1 MPNKYLFEIIKYI
14 IIREHSLKK
23 SVSKTVQNLDTF
35 FINFLR
41 YCFYNIKSVQKTDT
55 FLNSLKNN
63 NKSPLTPLYKRWDGG
78 ITSVALFP
86 RNDIT
91 NQSIDGVFQPRHGGD
106 NLPAG
111 RQGMFRL
118 SMLKG
123 FQKSTFSTQ
132 HSVLST
138 KTSAFS
144 SNKGFTLL
152 ELLLVVIVLGILAA
166 VAIPQ
171 FTDMTKDAKEAAL
184 KSTLASLRNAI
195 ELYSQQHK
203 FIYPGDKKYTDGTST
218 ATAQEREDSFIN
230 QLTLYSKDDGR
241 TSASLDR
248 TNYPYGPYLKQGIPA
263 NPLAISPSGTEKG
276 ALVGTATTTITAEA
290 SPTKGW
296 RASTKTGQIIANNSL
311 YETW

>member
-1 MPNKYLFEIIKYI
+1 MPSKYI
-14 IIREHSLKK
+14 FEFIEQFRNMELSFKK

-35 FINFLR
+35 LINLLT

-55 FLNSLKNN
+55 FLNSLKNIN
-63 NKSPLTPLYKRWDGG
+63 N
-78 ITSVALFP
+78 LFHFSKP
-86 RNDIT
+86 K
-91 NQSIDGVFQPRHGGD
+91 VFKK
-106 NLPAG
+106 
-111 RQGMFRL
+111 FTL
-118 SMLKG
+118 SFEL
-123 FQKSTFSTQ
+123 
-132 HSVLST
+132 
-138 KTSAFS
+138 SAFS
-144 SNKGFTLL
+144 SFADVKPLQRESSYANRSSLFTRYSLLVTNKGFTLL

-184 KSTLASLRNAI
+184 KSTLASLRSTI
-195 ELYSQQHK
+195 ELYYQQHK
-203 FIYPGDKKYTDGTST
+203 FIYPGDKKYTDGTATTT
-218 ATAQEREDSFIN
+218 AVEREDSFIN

-248 TNYPYGPYLKQGIPA
+248 VNYPYGPYLKQGIPA

-296 RASTKTGQIIANNSL
+296 RTSCKTGQIIANNSL